1 MFMNFILEVLIDMC
15 FEMIQSNQISRPIRW
30 VIFLLVAA
38 LYLILIVALLYL
50 MMKISNLWISVFVFV
65 IVILIMIQ
73 LVRLFLKLYKSN
85 LKS

>member
-1 MFMNFILEVLIDMC
+1 MNFILEFLIDMC

-50 MMKISNLWISVFVFV
+50 MMKISNLWISVFAVSYTHLTLPTIYSV
-65 IVILIMIQ
+65 
-73 LVRLFLKLYKSN
+73 
-85 LKS
+85 

>member
-1 MFMNFILEVLIDMC
+1 MNFILEFLIDMC
-15 FEMIQSNQISRPIRW
+15 FEMIQSNRLSSPIRW
-30 VIFLLVAA
+30 VIFLLVAE

-73 LVRLFLKLYKSN
+73 LVRLFLKLYK
-85 LKS
+85 

>member
-1 MFMNFILEVLIDMC
+1 MNFILEFLIDMC
-15 FEMIQSNQISRPIRW
+15 FEMIPSNQISRPIRW

>member
-1 MFMNFILEVLIDMC
+1 MNFILEFLIDMC

-73 LVRLFLKLYKSN
+73 LVRLFLKLYKSK

>member
-1 MFMNFILEVLIDMC
+1 MNFILEFLIDMC
-15 FEMIQSNQISRPIRW
+15 FAMIQSNQISRPIRW